1 MSVLKDLHPRRVFE
15 IFEEICAIPHGS
27 GNTDALAQYCLDF
40 AAERNLTAWKDEG
53 GNVVIRKPAAP
64 GYENAEPVII
74 QGHLDMVT
82 EKSADCDIDFAKD
95 GLRLRVNGDWVSAE
109 GTTLGGDDGIAVAM
123 GLAILD
129 EKDAGHPEL
138 EILLTRDEETGMYGA
153 LELEG
158 DKIRGRRL
166 VNIDSENEG
175 VFTVSCAGGIHVQ
188 CDWDTE
194 SVPAEGT
201 VISVTI
207 EGLTGG
213 HSGVE
218 IHHGRANACALMG
231 RVLKDLNCRI
241 VSLTGGGK
249 ANAIARQAT
258 AVVCVEA
265 GWEEKI
271 KVLEAKLQLQY
282 RDTDPNFRIR
292 AEKIAA
298 DRMMSEQSNLRC
310 IAFLSQCP
318 NGVVAMSEEI
328 PGLVKTSLNLGIL
341 KATPEHFSALCSIRS
356 SDENEKQKLADEIVK
371 FAHNDAVLTDGYPA
385 WEYKKDSG
393 LRDTMVDVYEKM
405 YGKKPTV
412 EAIHAGLEC
421 GMLAGKL
428 PGLDAVSIG
437 PDMQDIHTPQ
447 ERLSISS
454 TGRVWEF
461 LLEVLKS
468 L

>member
-1 MSVLKDLHPRRVFE
+1 MSVLKELHPRRVFE
-15 IFEEICAIPHGS
+15 IFEEICAILHGS
-27 GNTDALAQYCLDF
+27 GNTEALAQYCLDF
-40 AAERNLTAWKDEG
+40 AAARNLTAWKDKG
-53 GNVVIRKPAAP
+53 GNVVILKPAAP
-64 GYENAEPVII
+64 GYEIAEPVII

-82 EKSADCDIDFAKD
+82 EKSADCDIDFTKD
-95 GLRLRVNGDWVSAE
+95 GLRLRVDGDWVSAE

-123 GLAILD
+123 GLAMLD
-129 EKDAGHPEL
+129 EKDARHPEL
-138 EILLTRDEETGMYGA
+138 EIILTRDEETGMYGA
-153 LELEG
+153 AELEE

-175 VFTVSCAGGIHVQ
+175 VFTVSCAGGIHVRCQ
-188 CDWDTE
+188 WDTE
-194 SVPAEGT
+194 SVPVDGT

-207 EGLTGG
+207 KGLVGG

-231 RVLKDLNCRI
+231 WVLKELNCRI
-241 VSLTGGGK
+241 VSISGGGK

-258 AVVCVEA
+258 AVVCVEE
-265 GWEEKI
+265 GWEDKI
-271 KVLEAKLQLQY
+271 KVLEEKLRQEY
-282 RDTDPNFRIR
+282 RDTDPSLTIR
-292 AEKIAA
+292 AEEVLA
-298 DRMMSEQSNLRC
+298 DRAMSEQSSQRC
-310 IAFLSQCP
+310 IRLLTKCP
-318 NGVVAMSEEI
+318 NGVVAMSEDI

-341 KATPEHFSALCSIRS
+341 EASPEHFSALYSIRS
-356 SDENEKQKLADEIVK
+356 SDETEKQKLADLVVQ
-371 FAHNDAVLTDGYPA
+371 FACGDAVLEDSYPA

-393 LRDTMVDVYEKM
+393 LRDTMVEVYEKM
-405 YGKKPTV
+405 YGQKPTV

-421 GMLAGKL
+421 GLLAGKL

-454 TGRVWEF
+454 AGRVWEF
-461 LLEVLKS
+461 LLEVLKN